1 MTYEDYVKQG
11 RHYTFPNKSVE
22 LRGRKDYPHYLLL
35 DDRMIHQPTQIE
47 EPLPGLGKENR
58 PDQTDQIVCFE
69 LLKKK
74 VTPWLTI

>member
-1 MTYEDYVKQG
+1 MTYEEYVEQG
-11 RHYTFPNKSVE
+11 RHYTFLDKRVAPKSQE
-22 LRGRKDYPHYLLL
+22 KYPHWLVL

-74 VTPWLTI
+74 VTP